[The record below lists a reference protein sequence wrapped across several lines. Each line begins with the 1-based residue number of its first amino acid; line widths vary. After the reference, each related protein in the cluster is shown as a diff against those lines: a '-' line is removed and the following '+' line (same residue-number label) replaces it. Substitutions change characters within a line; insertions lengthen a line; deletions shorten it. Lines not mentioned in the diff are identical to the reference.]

1 MLEETHLRKI
11 FHDETLQDHFMKSGY
26 ARMPMLDAAEVAR
39 MLAGVHALR
48 PADRFAPN
56 GVVHSYH
63 CSFLDANFEYKRQAF
78 NLIQQVFAPHISQ
91 VLNGYKI
98 LNSNFYVK
106 PPGTGEF
113 VIHQNWPAIADLTD
127 TTVTVWCPL
136 VDVVESN
143 GALQV
148 VEGSHKLLPHVEG
161 PNGPGY
167 FRDFG
172 AALIRRY
179 LKPIPMSAGEAII
192 FDDGLIHWSA
202 NNDSKIP
209 RFAIQILCVPSD
221 AQPVYFFFD
230 PKNPER
236 FELIAVDSEFFITA
250 NIGDLNKRQP
260 HWRSLG
266 FVENRNRYLTERE
279 FASLLA
285 KGGAIRQEIYG
296 LACR

>member
-1 MLEETHLRKI
+1 
-11 FHDETLQDHFMKSGY
+11 
-26 ARMPMLDAAEVAR
+26 MLDAAEMAG
-39 MLAGVHALR
+39 MLEGVRALR
-48 PADRFAPN
+48 PADRFAPT
-56 GVVHSYH
+56 GMVHSYH
-63 CSFLDANFEYKRQAF
+63 CSFLDANGQYKRQAF
-78 NLIQQVFAPHISQ
+78 NLIQQIFAPHISQ
-91 VLNGYKI
+91 VLNGYEI
-98 LNSNFYVK
+98 LNCNFYVK

-113 VIHQNWPAIADLTD
+113 VIHQNWPAIADLND

-161 PNGPGY
+161 PNCPGY
-167 FRDFG
+167 FRDFRE
-172 AALIRRY
+172 ALIRKY
-179 LKPIPMSAGEAII
+179 LKPIPMSAGEALI

-202 NNDSKIP
+202 KNDSTAA

-230 PKNPER
+230 PKTPER
-236 FELIAVDSEFFITA
+236 FELIAVDSEFFINADIT
-250 NIGDLNKRQP
+250 DLTKRQP

-266 FVENRNRYLTERE
+266 FIENRNRYLTERE

-285 KGGAIRQEIYG
+285 RGGEIRQETYFG

>member
-1 MLEETHLRKI
+1 MRKI
-11 FHDETLQDHFMKSGY
+11 FQDETLQESFIQTGY
-26 ARMPMLDAAEVAR
+26 ARMPMVDAAEVAE
-39 MLAGVHALR
+39 MLEGVRTLR
-48 PADRFAPN
+48 PADRFAPAGN
-56 GVVHSYH
+56 AHSYH
-63 CSFLDANFEYKRQAF
+63 CSFLDRNVEYKRQAF
-78 NLIQQVFAPHISQ
+78 HLIQKAFEPHIRS
-91 VLNGYKI
+91 VLSGYKI

-113 VIHQNWPAIADLTD
+113 VIHQNWPAIADLND

-136 VDVVESN
+136 VDVVETN

-161 PNGPGY
+161 PNCPAY
-167 FRDFG
+167 FHDFR
-172 AALIRRY
+172 AELIRRY
-179 LKPIPMSAGEAII
+179 LKPIPMSAGEALI

-202 NNDSKIP
+202 NNDSKIA
-209 RFAIQILCVPSD
+209 RFAIQILCVPAD

-230 PKNPER
+230 PKRPER

-250 NIGDLNKRQP
+250 DISDLTKRQP

-266 FVENRNRYLTERE
+266 FVDNRNRSLTERE

-285 KGGAIRQEIYG
+285 KGAHIRQEIYG

>member
-1 MLEETHLRKI
+1 MRKI
-11 FHDETLQDHFMKSGY
+11 FHDEALQDHFIKTGY
-26 ARMPMLDAAEVAR
+26 ARMPMLDISEVAG
-39 MLAGVHALR
+39 MLAGVHTLR
-48 PADRFAPN
+48 PADRFAPT
-56 GVVHSYH
+56 GIAHSYH
-63 CSFLDANFEYKRQAF
+63 CSFLDANAQYKRQAF
-78 NLIQQVFAPHISQ
+78 DLIQRFFAPHISR

-113 VIHQNWPAIADLTD
+113 VIHQNWPAIADLND

-161 PNGPGY
+161 PNCPGY
-167 FRDFG
+167 FRDFR
-172 AALIRRY
+172 AELIRRY
-179 LKPIPMSAGEAII
+179 LKPIPMTAGEALI

-202 NNDSKIP
+202 NNDSKIA
-209 RFAIQILCVPSD
+209 RFAIQILCVPAD

-230 PKNPER
+230 PKKPER

-250 NIGDLNKRQP
+250 GIGDLTKRQP

-266 FVENRNRYLTERE
+266 FVDNRNRYLTERE

-285 KGGAIRQEIYG
+285 EGGQIRQEIYG